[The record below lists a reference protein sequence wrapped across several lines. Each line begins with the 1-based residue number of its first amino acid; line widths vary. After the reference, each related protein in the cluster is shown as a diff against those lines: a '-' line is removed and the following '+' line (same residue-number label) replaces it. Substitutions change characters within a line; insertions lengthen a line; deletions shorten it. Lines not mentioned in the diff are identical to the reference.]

1 MMHKM
6 YSMRNNVY
14 LLTIIGKETTA
25 NLSTVMSIIYQDDM
39 VLTVACAILASP
51 HEKSDGNTVNHFSAQ

>member
-1 MMHKM
+1 MMRMM
-6 YSMRNNVY
+6 YRMRDNVY
-14 LLTIIGKETTA
+14 LPTIIGKETTA
-25 NLSTVMSIIYQDDM
+25 NLSTVMSMIYQDDM